1 MSHDD
6 DVVCVIDDDEAIRK
20 SLAFLLRATKVEV
33 QTFGSASVFLENL
46 PNIRSGC
53 IITDVRMPEMSGIDL
68 LRRLRELKTL
78 MPVIVITGH
87 GDVPLA
93 VEAMKEGA
101 VNFLEKPFD
110 DDSLLAAIR
119 SALAERANN
128 GERQAGRAAIH
139 RKFEVLSTRERQ
151 VLEGLVAGHPNKII
165 AFDLGISP
173 RTVEIYRAN
182 VMTKMAATSLSD
194 LVRMA
199 IVAGMLDAAPVSG
212 FGKLQ

>member
-1 MSHDD
+1 MSSGD

-20 SLAFLLRATKVEV
+20 SLAFLLRAANVKV
-33 QTFGSASVFLENL
+33 QTYESASVFLENL

-53 IITDVRMPEMSGIDL
+53 IITDVRMPELSGIDL
-68 LRRLRELKTL
+68 LRRLRQLK
-78 MPVIVITGH
+78 MFIPVIVITGH

-110 DDSLLAAIR
+110 DDTLLAAIR
-119 SALAERANN
+119 CALAERAND
-128 GERQAGRAAIH
+128 GDRQAGQATIRD
-139 RKFEVLSTRERQ
+139 KFEVLSTRERQ
-151 VLEGLVAGHPNKII
+151 VLEGIVAGHPNKTI

-182 VMTKMAATSLSD
+182 VMSKMAATSLSD

-199 IVAGMLDAAPVSG
+199 IVGGILDTAPCSG
-212 FGKLQ
+212 FAKRR

>member
-1 MSHDD
+1 MSPADE
-6 DVVCVIDDDEAIRK
+6 VVCVIDDDEAIRK
-20 SLAFLLRATKVEV
+20 SLAFLLRTANVEV
-33 QTFGSASVFLENL
+33 QTYESASVFLEDL

-68 LRRLRELKTL
+68 LRRLRQLKTL
-78 MPVIVITGH
+78 MPVIVVTGH

-119 SALAERANN
+119 SALAERTNSGA
-128 GERQAGRAAIH
+128 GQAGRAAIH
-139 RKFEVLSTRERQ
+139 HKFKVLSARERQ
-151 VLEGLVAGHPNKII
+151 VLEGLVAGHPNKTI

-173 RTVEIYRAN
+173 RTVEVYRAN
-182 VMTKMAATSLSD
+182 VMTKMVATSLSD

-199 IVAGMLDAAPVSG
+199 IVGGILDAAPVSG
-212 FGKLQ
+212 SGKLQ

>member
-1 MSHDD
+1 MSSDD

-20 SLAFLLRATKVEV
+20 SLAFLLRAANVEV
-33 QTFGSASVFLENL
+33 QTYESASVFLENMR
-46 PNIRSGC
+46 NIRSGC
-53 IITDVRMPEMSGIDL
+53 IITDVRMSGMSGIDL
-68 LRRLRELKTL
+68 LRRLRQLKTL

-110 DDSLLAAIR
+110 HDTLLAAIR

-128 GERQAGRAAIH
+128 GERQAGRAAIYD
-139 RKFEVLSTRERQ
+139 KFEVLSTRERQ
-151 VLEGLVAGHPNKII
+151 VLEGLVAGHPNKTI

-173 RTVEIYRAN
+173 RTVEVYRAN

-199 IVAGMLDAAPVSG
+199 IVGGILDAAPVSG
-212 FGKLQ
+212 FAKLQ